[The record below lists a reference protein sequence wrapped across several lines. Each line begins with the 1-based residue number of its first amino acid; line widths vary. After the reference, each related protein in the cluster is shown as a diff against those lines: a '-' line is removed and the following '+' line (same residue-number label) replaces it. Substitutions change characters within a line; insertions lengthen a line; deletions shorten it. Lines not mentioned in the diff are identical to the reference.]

1 MGEKAFECADILK
14 PLLKKYLIIGFSL
27 VIAINITLCV
37 AGFICVYYKLK
48 KKVYHTF
55 RVYIYSYKR
64 KKHQDLNKNHEVEDL

>member
-48 KKVYHTF
+48 KKVYPHT
-55 RVYIYSYKR
+55 
-64 KKHQDLNKNHEVEDL
+64 L